1 MALMFFG
8 GKRGGKDGNGPGNG
22 SGDGGGDHDRVEAE
36 DRAMRAMVEEVRAYW
51 EGLRRGTGLPHRSA
65 IDPRGLRGALQ
76 GTFLAERIAPGMG
89 RLRIAGMNFTDL
101 LGMDGRGMPLSALFD
116 PMSRARLS
124 SLLDTCFLRPAVLD
138 LTLRC
143 ETGLGRPELRGH
155 MVLLPL
161 ATDEGRGASVLGCLA
176 LAGQIGRQPR
186 RLEIAGANFT
196 ALSMPRLAPL
206 RPLEDLSDLAK
217 APPALTTPEEA
228 FEPLSIPAPTAK
240 TYAVKPTAK
249 GRSYLKLVDLG
260 R

>member
-1 MALMFFG
+1 MALTFFG
-8 GKRGGKDGNGPGNG
+8 SKKSGGGGTLGGPT
-22 SGDGGGDHDRVEAE
+22 DGGEA
-36 DRAMRAMVEEVRAYW
+36 AMRAMLEEMRAYW
-51 EGLRRGTGLPHRSA
+51 QGLRVGDALPLRDQ
-65 IDPRGLRGALQ
+65 IDPRGLRGALH
-76 GTFLAERIAPGMG
+76 GAFLIERIAPGIG
-89 RLRIAGMNFTDL
+89 RLRIAGMNFTDI
-101 LGMDGRGMPLSALFD
+101 LGMDGRGMPLSTLFD